1 MERRE
6 DFRAI
11 LLDDLGF
18 GVTFL
23 GETASQTLEFPV
35 ASDGCAWIGV
45 SRNLWEGTVTA
56 VPCDAGVGL
65 SDIISLARSSD
76 RISYNNFP
84 SIFFQG
90 YLSGVVVTVML
101 NGSPEPQYRSLA
113 EASTSCLSPDS

>member
-23 GETASQTLEFPV
+23 GETASQTFEFQV

-45 SRNLWEGTVTA
+45 SRNVWDGTVTS
-56 VPCDAGVGL
+56 VSCDAGVGF

-76 RISYNNFP
+76 RISLNNFP
-84 SIFFQG
+84 SIFFPG

-101 NGSPEPQYRSLA
+101 NGSPEY
-113 EASTSCLSPDS
+113 D